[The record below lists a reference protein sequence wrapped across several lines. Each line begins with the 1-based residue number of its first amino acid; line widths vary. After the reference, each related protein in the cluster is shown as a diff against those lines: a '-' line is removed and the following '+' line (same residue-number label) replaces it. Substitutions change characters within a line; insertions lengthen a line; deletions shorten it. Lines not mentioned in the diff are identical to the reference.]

1 MEVKII
7 GGMAVIWGTEESDL
21 GTILTCDVTNGILFE
36 KNENNKG
43 KVVGVVIYDREIELQ
58 MEILALS
65 TATKPVEGDQITA
78 GGATAMITK
87 VVCKGV
93 HKGQTKWNVTA
104 NAWDEFAGESAETFA
119 RNKAARSAK
128 KLTEKPVQPAAP
140 AAAPKTA

>member
-1 MEVKII
+1 MTMEIKII

-21 GTILTCDVTNGILFE
+21 GTILTCDVTKGILYE
-36 KNENNKG
+36 KNENNQG

-65 TATKPVEGDQITA
+65 TATIPVEGEQITA

-87 VVCKGV
+87 VVAKGV

-104 NAWDEFAGESAETFA
+104 NAWDEFSGESAVTFA
-119 RNKAARSAK
+119 RNKAARAAK
-128 KLTEKPVQPAAP
+128 KNLDKPDAT
-140 AAAPKTA
+140 AAAPKSA